1 MPEPQ
6 SGVEEQ
12 PALHPGPAAGH
23 LPAPTHR
30 LVPVR
35 GQDGDPRGE
44 RVLPRGHGELD
55 QQDEADHE
63 PLQRGQG
70 EDVRGELPAQVR

>member
-1 MPEPQ
+1 MRVCVCCPGGALVPEPK
-6 SGVEEQ
+6 GGAEEQ

-23 LPAPTHR
+23 LPAPPHR
-30 LVPVR
+30 PVAVR

-44 RVLPRGHGELD
+44 RVFPRGHGELD

-63 PLQRGQG
+63 PF
-70 EDVRGELPAQVR
+70 